1 MEIHIQIKTVQK
13 PEDVITAFAAL
24 GQGQSSAAR
33 NRPPIQR
40 TRREAMATTEAAR
53 RSPSPILSQRELE
66 ALQKEHY
73 AAAYV
78 KIPTEIGFKN
88 AKIGFKNTEEER
100 FKGTFQKST
109 YSTIETRSKEGNLQ
123 IPYTSSNIQ
132 ISYTSGNLQ
141 ISCTPGNI

>member
-1 MEIHIQIKTVQK
+1 MRFLIYKI
-13 PEDVITAFAAL
+13 PEHHPDRNLCANAASPSRAR
-24 GQGQSSAAR
+24 QPGQSRASKQTEPE
-33 NRPPIQR
+33 N
-40 TRREAMATTEAAR
+40 TR
-53 RSPSPILSQRELE
+53 Q
-66 ALQKEHY
+66 EHY